1 MNQEV
6 LKQKQA
12 QVSEISELMKKSSCV
27 VVAEYRGLT
36 VKKVSDLRKLLRN
49 KNACAYVYK
58 NSLVTRACDELNES
72 GLDEYLSGP
81 NMFIFFEDYSNGS
94 LKDVAKFA
102 KQNDEFKIKAG
113 IVEGKVADGDYV
125 KAVAKLPNKEGVVS
139 MLLSVLQAPM
149 RNLAYSLSQ
158 VAEKK

>member
-12 QVSEISELMKKSSCV
+12 QVSEISELIKNSKAV

-36 VKKVSDLRKLLRN
+36 VKQVSDLRRLLRS

-81 NMFIFFEDYSNGS
+81 NMFIFFEDYTNGS
-94 LKDVAKFA
+94 LKEVAKFA
-102 KQNDEFKIKAG
+102 KRNEEFSIKAG
-113 IVEGKVADGDYV
+113 IVEGKVANGDYV
-125 KAVAKLPNKEGVVS
+125 KQIAALPNKEGLVS

-149 RNLAYSLSQ
+149 RNLAYSISQ